1 MVVAPCVVEVTA
13 ADSPLKV
20 EKKSLGS
27 HAFASA
33 AASGSQRSAE
43 SDESCVETIG
53 MENRSSSAAAS
64 AAAASSSSS
73 YAVGVTAPTEM
84 SVAAAAAAV
93 EARSGAL
100 AGIEKATSRWS
111 LMRSSKSI
119 SSPTEVAS
127 LGMEGESETE
137 PIDSIRERAGG
148 SGLTGARGDQLRSAA
163 TGLWS
168 ETSTAWHERYA
179 SSATLAASL
188 PLHSTRS
195 HHEGT
200 RCFSDVSY
208 LFVPASYLY
217 VG

>member
-119 SSPTEVAS
+119 SSPVRKGRGEGADCGKQSSITSCVS
-127 LGMEGESETE
+127 LHC
-137 PIDSIRERAGG
+137 G
-148 SGLTGARGDQLRSAA
+148 SRGN
-163 TGLWS
+163 
-168 ETSTAWHERYA
+168 E
-179 SSATLAASL
+179 
-188 PLHSTRS
+188 
-195 HHEGT
+195 
-200 RCFSDVSY
+200 
-208 LFVPASYLY
+208 
-217 VG
+217 